1 MQLFYLACTE
11 DSALGL
17 SRALQLAS
25 YFYSETLPG
34 PPFNFEALDDISD
47 LLVPVHALHRVR
59 SLLSR
64 DAQLYYYYSTT
75 STKRF
80 GGDAF
85 EDCKKIVFH
94 LSQVLTRRQVIAAGR
109 NRFSE
114 MKQPEEFLSLVHPD

>member
-64 DAQLYYYYSTT
+64 DALLYYYYSTT
-75 STKRF
+75 STTRF

-85 EDCKKIVFH
+85 ENCTQNCVPF
-94 LSQVLTRRQVIAAGR
+94 IAGVDSKASDR
-109 NRFSE
+109 CR
-114 MKQPEEFLSLVHPD
+114 PESLQ